1 MSRWTK
7 SVSDAISIIDEVER
21 CVVEL
26 GYHIDVELMPY
37 KTSGGRG
44 NGITATFSY
53 YNRETTDNEHK
64 YMSVS
69 IWNHH
74 NSDNICIKMTDY
86 PPAVCFM
93 GSINED
99 HDIPDLTF
107 NNNESDKVTATIIAY
122 LSEFCGFN
130 FVGIFM
136 PSGFGASSVY
146 SAAKYNEAKK
156 LASSV
161 MDKEDL

>member
-1 MSRWTK
+1 MGEVVNMSRWTK

-93 GSINED
+93 GSNNED
-99 HDIPDLTF
+99 H
-107 NNNESDKVTATIIAY
+107 KQ
-122 LSEFCGFN
+122 
-130 FVGIFM
+130 VGIESLRYH
-136 PSGFGASSVY
+136 PSKVSWAMSQHISRENPKIHRV
-146 SAAKYNEAKK
+146 
-156 LASSV
+156 LV
-161 MDKEDL
+161 